1 MKKAPFKLRS
11 GNKPSIAKLSG
22 VSPLKD
28 EFVKID
34 ESEGS
39 GGKKKGTGPYTERQA
54 MRSKGLK
61 LIDGAMEMSKD
72 KDLLNDNLANEM
84 FDKGDALIEKARKGT
99 FLDRVLNQATI
110 GGEKLK

>member
-1 MKKAPFKLRS
+1 MKITPFKLRS
-11 GNKPSIAKLSG
+11 GNKPSMAKLSG

-34 ESEGS
+34 ESKGS
-39 GGKKKGTGPYTERQA
+39 GGKKKGIGPYTERQA

-72 KDLLNDNLANEM
+72 KDLLNDNLSNEM
-84 FDKGDALIEKARKGT
+84 FDKGDVLIEKARENT
-99 FLDRVLNQATI
+99 FLNRVINQATV
-110 GGEKLK
+110 GGKKLK